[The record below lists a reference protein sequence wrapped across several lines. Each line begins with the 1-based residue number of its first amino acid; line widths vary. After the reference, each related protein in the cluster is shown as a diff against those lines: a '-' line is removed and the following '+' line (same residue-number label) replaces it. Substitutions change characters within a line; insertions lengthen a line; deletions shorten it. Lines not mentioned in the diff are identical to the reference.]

1 MHAHARRL
9 TGLAVAAVALLA
21 WAAPA
26 RAIDDGLART
36 PPMGFNNWN
45 ATGCGSDFDADLV
58 KSTARFF
65 VRSGLKA
72 AGYRYIN
79 LDDCWAK
86 PSRDAGGRLVP
97 DPRRFP
103 HGIKAVAG
111 YVHARGLKLG
121 LYTSAGT
128 KTCNAHGFP
137 GGLGHETADA
147 RQFAAW
153 GVDYLKY
160 DNCHNRGVAAV
171 KRYTAMRDALAAAGR
186 PIVFSICEW
195 GQSRPW
201 TWAQDVGHLWRT
213 TGDIKDRWWSLLRIV
228 RRNMTLAGDAGPGHW
243 NDPDMLEV
251 GNGGMTGTE
260 YRSQFSLWAVMAAP
274 LLIGSDLRQASAE
287 TLRILRNREVIAV
300 DQDPLGLQGRPVRS
314 GGLDVLVKPLANGDR
329 AVALFNETGRAAR
342 IATSAAEA
350 GLAWSHR
357 YRARDLW
364 TGRRFET
371 AGALSAVVPAHGT
384 VLWRVTGRL

>member
-1 MHAHARRL
+1 MRRL
-9 TGLAVAAVALLA
+9 GIVAAVAFLA

-26 RAIDDGLART
+26 RAVDDGLART

-45 ATGCGSDFDADLV
+45 ATGCGRDFDHDLV
-58 KSTARFF
+58 QDTAQYL
-65 VRSGLKA
+65 VRSGLAA
-72 AGYRYIN
+72 AGYRYVN
-79 LDDCWAK
+79 LDDCWAL
-86 PSRDAGGRLVP
+86 PARDARGRLVP

-103 HGIKAVAG
+103 HGIKALAD

-121 LYTSAGT
+121 IYTSAGT
-128 KTCNAHGFP
+128 KTCSARGFP
-137 GGLGHETADA
+137 GGLGHEASDA

-160 DNCHNRGVAAV
+160 DNCHNQGVAAV
-171 KRYTAMRDALAAAGR
+171 RRYTAMRDALAATGR

-195 GQSRPW
+195 GRSRPW

-213 TGDIKDRWWSLLRIV
+213 TGDIEDRYPSLLGIV
-228 RRNMTLAGDAGPGHW
+228 RRNMALAGAAGPGHW

-274 LLIGSDLRQASAE
+274 LLIGSDLRRATPE
-287 TLRILRNREVIAV
+287 TLKILGNRDVIAV
-300 DQDPLGLQGRPVRS
+300 DQDVLGLQARVVRS

-329 AVALFNETGRAAR
+329 AVALFNEGARPAR

-357 YRARDLW
+357 YRVRDLW
-364 TGRRFET
+364 TGRTSET
-371 AGALSAVVPAHGT
+371 TGALSALVPAHGT
-384 VLWRVTGRL
+384 VLLRVRR